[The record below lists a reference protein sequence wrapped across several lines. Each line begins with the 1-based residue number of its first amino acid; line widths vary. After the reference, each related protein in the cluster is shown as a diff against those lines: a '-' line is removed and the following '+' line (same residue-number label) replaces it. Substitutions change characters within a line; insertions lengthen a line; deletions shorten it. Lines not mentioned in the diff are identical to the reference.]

1 MVHDPAGRVTGFQ
14 EKPAR
19 ADARSNLCNCGI
31 YAFEP
36 AIFDLIPPKTF
47 VDYAKDVFPRLL
59 ADGEPFHVWRLD
71 SYWNDVG
78 SIHEYRRGNFD
89 ALLGRVAVTL
99 PGRELRLGVWV
110 GEGTEVAGDA
120 EIVPPVLI
128 GDGCRVAAGARL
140 VGPLVIGDGCT
151 IGQGAVL
158 EGVIH
163 WNGTATGR
171 ARRPWPAASSAAACA
186 SASTPPSTAARSIGE
201 GCTVGAGAVVKADA
215 RLGPADRGGRRRRA
229 RTARVTSLGR
239 LAEGVVD
246 LFLPR
251 RCVCCGRAG
260 GWLCEACAPSLVPLP
275 ATVCARCG
283 APLARARSEC
293 RECRGRELAF
303 ATARAAYLY
312 DGPARR
318 LVTACKFR
326 ALRSLAGE
334 MADLARLPF
343 EQTVAAL
350 GGVAGVDLVTCVPV
364 HRERDLE
371 RGFDQAALLGRRLAD
386 GAGLP
391 FASLSRAHAPRPP
404 AERARRRRA
413 RRQRALGIQ
422 ARRQNG
428 R

>member
-1 MVHDPAGRVTGFQ
+1 M
-14 EKPAR
+14 
-19 ADARSNLCNCGI
+19 
-31 YAFEP
+31 
-36 AIFDLIPPKTF
+36 
-47 VDYAKDVFPRLL
+47 
-59 ADGEPFHVWRLD
+59 
-71 SYWNDVG
+71 
-78 SIHEYRRGNFD
+78 
-89 ALLGRVAVTL
+89 
-99 PGRELRLGVWV
+99 
-110 GEGTEVAGDA
+110 
-120 EIVPPVLI
+120 
-128 GDGCRVAAGARL
+128 
-140 VGPLVIGDGCT
+140 
-151 IGQGAVL
+151 
-158 EGVIH
+158 
-163 WNGTATGR
+163 
-171 ARRPWPAASSAAACA
+171 
-186 SASTPPSTAARSIGE
+186 
-201 GCTVGAGAVVKADA
+201 
-215 RLGPADRGGRRRRA
+215 
-229 RTARVTSLGR
+229 TSLGR

-293 RECRGRELAF
+293 PECRGRELAF

-350 GGVAGVDLVTCVPV
+350 GGGAGVDLVTCVPV
-364 HRERDLE
+364 HRDRDLE

-391 FASLSRAHAPRPP
+391 FASLLVRTRRGRRQSGLGA
-404 AERARRRRA
+404 AERAANVRSAFRLDDRMVDKAGRVRTVLVVDDVYTTGETLHACSTALRHAGCEPHAFTFARAARGFRFPTASDRRE
-413 RRQRALGIQ
+413 
-422 ARRQNG
+422 
-428 R
+428 